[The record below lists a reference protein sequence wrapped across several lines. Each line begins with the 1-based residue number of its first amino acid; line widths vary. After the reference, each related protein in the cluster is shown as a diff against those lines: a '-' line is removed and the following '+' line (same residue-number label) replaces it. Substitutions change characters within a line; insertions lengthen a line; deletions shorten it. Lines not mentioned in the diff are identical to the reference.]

1 MAMPDESSETSGQ
14 AGISRRTFLRIGG
27 AAVGSLLVACGGAA
41 PATPAAEAPAAST
54 AAAAAATAAPAA
66 ATAAAPA
73 AATAVVPAVNTGAK
87 QTVRYL
93 SWWFEEGNRG
103 KTWNA
108 FIKEFNDSHKDIEIK
123 AENIPFDAY
132 TTKTIVAAQSGKLD
146 GDILQA
152 TPELAPRLIKADLL
166 FPLDDVLVRN
176 NITDLSSAHDAMRKD
191 GHLYGLDM
199 VTVAFG
205 ILYNKKRY
213 DDAKITPAKTPEEW
227 VEVSKALTNR
237 DKQQYGLWANHLV
250 NEASDFWFQLE
261 EWAMPYGGLWAKGK
275 TPLLTSDPI
284 IKGLK
289 LFKQMYDVAFPQGA
303 DGATGQRL
311 FGTGAIAQGLY
322 VSAAVGGLKPL
333 FPDLYPQLRSAPIP
347 WASNTSIAR
356 IHPMMINKASD
367 VKDAALEFVTYMYK
381 PDNYRRM
388 VEGCEDVIFS
398 MPSAAD
404 PAYREKLQWLKPG
417 YDGVKYVTP
426 FDVVGDF
433 IYNFQEFGQI
443 VITNFANVLNAGKSV
458 EDAMAQ
464 AQKEAEALAA
474 RIK

>member
-1 MAMPDESSETSGQ
+1 MSTHDQSGEQ
-14 AGISRRTFLRIGG
+14 GGSARLTRRDFLRIGG
-27 AAVGSLLVACGGAA
+27 LTMLGSVLAACGGAA
-41 PATPAAEAPAAST
+41 ATPDAGSAAAPTAAGAAAAPTAASAVAPAA
-54 AAAAAATAAPAA
+54 
-66 ATAAAPA
+66 
-73 AATAVVPAVNTGAK
+73 NTGAK

-103 KTWNA
+103 KTWTA
-108 FIKEFNDSHKDIEIK
+108 FIKEFNDSQKDIEIK

-132 TTKTIVAAQSGKLD
+132 TTKTIVGAQSGKLD
-146 GDILQA
+146 GDIIQA

-166 FPLDDVLVRN
+166 APLDDVLTRN

-191 GHLYGLDM
+191 GKLYGLDM

-205 ILYNKKRY
+205 ILYNQKRY

-237 DKQQYGLWANHLV
+237 DAQQYGFWSNHLV
-250 NEASDFWFQLE
+250 NEASDFWFTLE
-261 EWAMPYGGLWAKGK
+261 EWAMPYDGVWAKGK
-275 TPLLTSDPI
+275 TPMLTSDPI

-289 LFKQMYDVAFPQGA
+289 LFKQMYDVAMPQGA
-303 DGATGQRL
+303 DGPTGQRL

-322 VSAAVGGLKPL
+322 VSAAVGGLKPT

-347 WASNTSIAR
+347 WATNKSIAR
-356 IHPMMINKASD
+356 IHPMMVNKASS

-388 VEGCEDVIFS
+388 VEGCEDVIFAQ
-398 MPSAAD
+398 PSAAHKEYLD
-404 PAYREKLQWLKPG
+404 KLAWLKPG
-417 YDGVKYVTP
+417 YDGVTYVTP

-433 IYNFQEFGQI
+433 VYNFQEFGQI
-443 VITNFANVLNAGKSV
+443 VITNFATVLNSGVSV
-458 EDAMAQ
+458 EDAMAK